1 MSDTQ
6 ETDVSAC
13 IHHAEETP
21 YDDWVYAGHAKLI
34 ARERDTMKAERNQFM
49 NALNRVKKEL
59 VSANRGAETNAKV
72 NQGLCARLEEAQRER
87 DEALKEWDNARALCD
102 SLLSQ
107 RDEARRHLAAANK
120 GAETNA
126 KVNQGLYARLT
137 EAERELEWARRERD
151 EARREIEKLREEQE
165 EEA

>member
-34 ARERDTMKAERNQFM
+34 AERDTMKAERNQFM

-59 VSANRGAETNAKV
+59 
-72 NQGLCARLEEAQRER
+72 
-87 DEALKEWDNARALCD
+87 
-102 SLLSQ
+102 
-107 RDEARRHLAAANK
+107 AAANK

-126 KVNQGLYARLT
+126 KVNQILCKKLFLLIRRLKR
-137 EAERELEWARRERD
+137 REKEYLNASLGELCEDLFSRNRYEGESIGTRWARED
-151 EARREIEKLREEQE
+151 LELILSKLKIK